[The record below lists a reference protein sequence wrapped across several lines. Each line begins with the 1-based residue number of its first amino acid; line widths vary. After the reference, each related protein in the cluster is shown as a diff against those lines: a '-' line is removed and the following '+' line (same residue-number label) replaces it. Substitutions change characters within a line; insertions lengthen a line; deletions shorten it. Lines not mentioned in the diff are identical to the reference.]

1 MENKLNIYQK
11 LVEIR
16 KSVKGLSKD
25 TKGFGYNF
33 VSGSQILRA
42 VRGKMDELGVLLMPE
57 IDYDTFQWEKHEYKN
72 KKGEEKLDF
81 IVTAKMNYVWVNAEN
96 PQEKIVVPWLMV
108 GQQAD
113 DISKAVGT
121 AMTYNERYYWL
132 KMLGLPTDEDDAD
145 AKKPAEAVSANKKM
159 QQSATGGKCTSCG
172 KAVATNVAKF
182 STQKFGKVLCFDC
195 QKKEGK

>member
-25 TKGFGYNF
+25 TKGYGYNF

-42 VRGKMDELGVLLMPE
+42 VRSKMDELGVLLMPE

-81 IVTAKMNYVWVNAEN
+81 IVNAKMNYVWVNAEN
-96 PQEKIVVPWLMV
+96 PQDKIIVPWLMV
-108 GQQAD
+108 GQQVD
-113 DISKAVGT
+113 DISKAVGA

-145 AKKPAEAVSANKKM
+145 ARKPIEAVSANKRM
-159 QQSATGGKCTSCG
+159 QQSATGGNCTGCG
-172 KAVATNVAKF
+172 KTVATNVAKF
-182 STQKFGKVLCFDC
+182 SNQKFGKVLCFDC